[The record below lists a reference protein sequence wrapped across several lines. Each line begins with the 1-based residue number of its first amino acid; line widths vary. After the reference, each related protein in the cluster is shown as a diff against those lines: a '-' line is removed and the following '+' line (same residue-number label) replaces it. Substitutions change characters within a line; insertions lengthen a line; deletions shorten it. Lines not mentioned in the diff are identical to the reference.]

1 MNPNI
6 FPCRKLFH
14 CFKMNYKKLVFD
26 ASFITTGARSC
37 YCAISKQK
45 KIKFTAFILKWFSR
59 TKVMNTSIKI
69 FSVF

>member
-6 FPCRKLFH
+6 FPCIKLFH

-45 KIKFTAFILKWFSR
+45 KIKVYCFCF
-59 TKVMNTSIKI
+59 KV
-69 FSVF
+69 V